1 MCSQVMKM
9 YLVLKFDF
17 NFWNKKDLS
26 LKASQR
32 SIVAFV
38 RLEHSVYTTRL
49 CLGAHSWLPRHFEVG
64 TRLQEEISNR
74 EALKR
79 TAEHRSVNATH

>member
-32 SIVAFV
+32 SNVAFV

-49 CLGAHSWLPRHFEVG
+49 CIGAPLLVAAALRSRHKVAGRDLEQRG
-64 TRLQEEISNR
+64 
-74 EALKR
+74 A
-79 TAEHRSVNATH
+79 